1 MKATIICSV
10 VSFGNSMTRILY
22 YTTLY
27 TMVALLI
34 SCSPIGNEKD
44 LAAIQDLIVENER
57 AYNEGNPEAVAST
70 HTIDGN
76 HIAFDSPL
84 IKGRERI
91 QKLLVERWASGSFL
105 EVKTTINGIQLL
117 SADVSIADINVHF
130 PKEEA
135 EARGT
140 FVMKRTDGKWLIAA
154 ARFLPAEK
162 K

>member
-1 MKATIICSV
+1 MEALINCSILP
-10 VSFGNSMTRILY
+10 FGNSMTRILY
-22 YTTLY
+22 YPILVL
-27 TMVALLI
+27 MI
-34 SCSPIGNEKD
+34 SCSSEGNEKD
-44 LAAIQDLIVENER
+44 LAVIQSLIAENER

-70 HTIDGN
+70 YTIDGN

-84 IKGRERI
+84 ITGREQI
-91 QKLLVERWASGSFL
+91 QKLLTERWASGSFQ

-117 SADVSIADINVHF
+117 SADVSIADITVKF

-140 FVMKRTDGKWLIAA
+140 FVMKRKNGKWLIAA

-162 K
+162 R